1 MILIVVVYSFPV
13 DELKTSDREIDNDA
27 AHEKGTEE
35 MKYDPEDEDL
45 YMFKLKELV
54 ECYKKQ
60 GLDPGNLPNIKDIS
74 EEDQKDIF
82 DSCNHFFN
90 LPVIAIV
97 NSGHHS
103 RHQDDEL
110 NHRQEKRSSTR
121 TNHRT
126 SKTTRMTKTTMD
138 ETNQPPTII
147 LTPNIN
153 PSQPINVRVT
163 FAGLNLIRE
172 VLRLQFLFL
181 NTFFSSL
188 SACISTEDVEISMC
202 LLDSFSTA
210 FSVLSIELSENK

>member
-1 MILIVVVYSFPV
+1 MHSFPV
-13 DELKTSDREIDNDA
+13 EHKTSDREIDSNA
-27 AHEKGTEE
+27 AYQKGTKE

-45 YMFKLKELV
+45 NMFKLKELV

-60 GLDPGNLPNIKDIS
+60 GLDPGNLPNIEDIS
-74 EEDQKDIF
+74 EEDQKVIF

-90 LPVIAIV
+90 LPAIAVV
-97 NSGHHS
+97 NSGHQS
-103 RHQDDEL
+103 RFQDNEL
-110 NHRQEKRSSTR
+110 NHRQEKRSQTGTR
-121 TNHRT
+121 TNRRT
-126 SKTTRMTKTTMD
+126 PKTTRMTKTQTD
-138 ETNQPPTII
+138 ETNPPPTII
-147 LTPNIN
+147 PTPNTS

-163 FAGLNLIRE
+163 FDGLNLIRE
-172 VLRLQFLFL
+172 VLRLQFLFF